1 MFKNKKE
8 INAKPFNDTVRYAV
22 LSHQKPNRSD
32 PFHLFQDR

>member
-8 INAKPFNDTVRYAV
+8 INVKSFNDTVRYAV

-32 PFHLFQDR
+32 PLHLTQNG